1 MLSGGRRSP
10 YPSPHPS
17 DDYLLDEG
25 SAFCYPLVMV
35 EINITVSSV
44 YGVPVVHFSPSISA
58 IVRFSGQ
65 MPVSAS
71 AFSAMDSL
79 LSLEAF

>member
-1 MLSGGRRSP
+1 M
-10 YPSPHPS
+10 
-17 DDYLLDEG
+17 
-25 SAFCYPLVMV
+25 A

-44 YGVPVVHFSPSISA
+44 YEAPAARLSPSIFA
-58 IVRFSGQ
+58 IVRFSALAL
-65 MPVSAS
+65 VSAS

>member
-1 MLSGGRRSP
+1 LRD
-10 YPSPHPS
+10 

-25 SAFCYPLVMV
+25 NPFCYPLLMV
-35 EINITVSSV
+35 EISITVSSV
-44 YGVPVVHFSPSISA
+44 YGVPVVHFSPATSA

-65 MPVSAS
+65 MPVSAL

>member
-1 MLSGGRRSP
+1 LEALPR
-10 YPSPHPS
+10 YLL

-25 SAFCYPLVMV
+25 NSFCYPLGMV
-35 EINITVSSV
+35 EINVTVSSV
-44 YGVPVVHFSPSISA
+44 YAVPMAHFSPSIFA
-58 IVRFSGQ
+58 IVRFSALAL
-65 MPVSAS
+65 VSAS